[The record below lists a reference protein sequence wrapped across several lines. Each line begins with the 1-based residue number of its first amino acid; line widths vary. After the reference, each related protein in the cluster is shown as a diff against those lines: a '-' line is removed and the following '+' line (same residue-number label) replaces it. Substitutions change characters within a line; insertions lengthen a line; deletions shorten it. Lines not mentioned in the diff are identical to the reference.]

1 MLNDINLVIERCT
14 TKVVKSNYTSEYV
27 NMIEQN
33 VIEFLCQ
40 LKVDTFI
47 YYNESKNDYLGEHR
61 KSMLSASG
69 KQII

>member
-33 VIEFLCQ
+33 VIEFLC
-40 LKVDTFI
+40 
-47 YYNESKNDYLGEHR
+47 
-61 KSMLSASG
+61 
-69 KQII
+69 